1 MIIPNPTP
9 LFDELYIPPK
19 LLHRDDEVEL
29 LQRLIIETFENNL
42 SLKALVSGIPGIGKT
57 VYSNYTSNSV
67 KNKIK
72 LKFSYVN
79 TFRTAPELIL
89 EKLCYNLKFRRRSES
104 LDISV
109 LHKYILKKVKR
120 GIFIFDKVNYKN
132 VSFILSLIENISK
145 PGVFFLLITNY
156 DDLLKLRY
164 FESKKENFSDIVIVL
179 KTYTESQLL
188 DITKQRASLVF
199 PYMLDE
205 ELIEF
210 IADIVA
216 EYDFSRPAT
225 VIEFLRMLY
234 PLILMKKPVSPFTV
248 KKICYGIGLLE
259 TDYIFLTEKL
269 NELSR
274 TMKEF
279 ILYFFSM
286 VPFSRKAYVDEDELY
301 LATKEFF
308 VLNNIP
314 FDNNVFASIINTL
327 LDSGLLTKSNL
338 HPRKYYSLFTYDDI
352 YAILRH

>member
-1 MIIPNPTP
+1 MIVPNPTP
-9 LFDELYIPPK
+9 LFDELYVPPR
-19 LLHRDDEVEL
+19 LLHRDDEIEL
-29 LQRLIIETFENNL
+29 LQKLILETFENEL
-42 SLKALVSGIPGIGKT
+42 SLKALISGIPGIGKT
-57 VYSNYTSNSV
+57 VYSNYTSRNV
-67 KNKIK
+67 KNEVK

-79 TFRTAPELIL
+79 TFHIAPEIIL
-89 EKLCYNLKFRRRSES
+89 EKLSYNLKLRRKFES
-104 LDISV
+104 LNISI
-109 LHKYILKKVKR
+109 LHKYIMKKVKH
-120 GIFIFDKVNYKN
+120 GIFIFDKINYKN
-132 VSFILSLIENISK
+132 VNFILNLIKNISK
-145 PGVFFLLITNY
+145 PGIFFLLITNY
-156 DDLLKLRY
+156 DELLKLRY
-164 FESKKENFSDIVIVL
+164 FESKDDFSDVVIVL

-188 DITKQRASLVF
+188 DIAKQRAYLVF
-199 PYMLDE
+199 PYMLDN

-234 PLILMKKPVSPFTV
+234 PLILMEKPVSPFTI
-248 KKICYGIGLLE
+248 KKICYEIGLLE

-286 VPFSRKAYVDEDELY
+286 IPFSRKAYVDEDELY
-301 LATKEFF
+301 LVTKEFF

-314 FDNNVFASIINTL
+314 FDSNAFASIINTL
-327 LDSGLLTKSNL
+327 IDSGLLTKSSL

-352 YAILRH
+352 YAILSH